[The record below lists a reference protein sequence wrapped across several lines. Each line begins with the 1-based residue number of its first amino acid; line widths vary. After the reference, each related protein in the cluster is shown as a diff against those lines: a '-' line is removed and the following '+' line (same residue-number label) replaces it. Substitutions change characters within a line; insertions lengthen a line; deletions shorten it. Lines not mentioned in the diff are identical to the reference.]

1 MMTRDEAQKLAHKVL
16 GLTTF
21 PECQVTIT
29 ASEQAYTR
37 FANNGITTASLNLRH
52 NVSIE
57 VTRDSRTGS
66 MGVNDLDD
74 ASLRAAVS
82 KAEELAAIAPPNPE
96 LLPLPGAQSYPET
109 HDFDE
114 HTANARAPEM
124 IPHVKTIID
133 AALKQKLVA
142 AGLVERSHHV
152 TAVANSAGLF
162 GFHASSDSQLTTTIR
177 KADGAS
183 SGWAGEP
190 AMRLSSI
197 DSAKLAARAIEKC
210 LRWKSPVQLAPGNY
224 TVVLEPTAAGDLV
237 RLMGGGFSAR
247 GTEEGRTFLS
257 KRGGGTLLGEKLF
270 PDFITL
276 RSDPFDPRQPASP
289 WTGDLLPTRPMVWID
304 KGVVANLAYDRYW
317 ANKTGKQPTPS
328 AGFSFGGGGGG
339 GGRGGGGGG
348 GGFGG
353 AGAASLIME
362 GGTASLDEL
371 IASVERGLLITH
383 FWYIRP
389 VNQQTLQQTGLTRDS
404 LFLIEN
410 GKITTP
416 AMNFRFLE
424 SPVRLLKNTKL
435 LGPAMRVRGLEGGMM
450 IAPALVASDFPLPS
464 ISDAV

>member
-1 MMTRDEAQKLAHKVL
+1 MMTRDEAQKLARKVL
-16 GLTTF
+16 SLTKF

-57 VTRDSRTGS
+57 VTRDARTGS

-96 LLPLPGAQSYPET
+96 LLPLLGAQEYRET
-109 HDFDE
+109 RDFDE

-133 AALKQKLVA
+133 AAVKQKLVA
-142 AGLVERSHHV
+142 AGLVERSHRV
-152 TAVANSAGLF
+152 TAIANSAGLF
-162 GFHASSDSQLTTTIR
+162 GFHDSSDSQLTTTIR
-177 KADGAS
+177 RADGTS

-190 AMRLSSI
+190 AMRLAGI
-197 DSAKLAARAIEKC
+197 DSARLAASAIEKC
-210 LRWKSPVQLAPGNY
+210 LRWKNPVKLDPGNY

-247 GTEEGRTFLS
+247 NTEEGRTFLS

-270 PDFITL
+270 PEFVTL
-276 RSDPFDPRQPASP
+276 RSDPFDGRQPSSP
-289 WTGDLLPTRPMVWID
+289 WTGDLVPTRPMLWVD

-328 AGFSFGGGGGG
+328 AGFAFGGGG

-353 AGAASLIME
+353 GGASSLIME
-362 GGTASLDEL
+362 GGNTSTEAL

-404 LFLIEN
+404 IFLIEN

-416 AMNFRFLE
+416 VMNFRFLE
-424 SPVRLLKNTKL
+424 SPVRLLKNTKR

-450 IAPALVASDFPLPS
+450 IAPALVATDFPLPS